1 MGVIDGVRLGRGVS
15 VGGPEGVAVSLGE
28 GVAVGVGVSVA
39 VGFRVGVAVAVTEGD
54 VVDLAMDVA
63 VAAARGVPGTA
74 RPAANPTMSASPPT
88 GRAIRR
94 PRVTAPI

>member
-15 VGGPEGVAVSLGE
+15 VGGPAGVAVSLGE
-28 GVAVGVGVSVA
+28 GVTVGVGVSVA
-39 VGFRVGVAVAVTEGD
+39 VGVGVGVAVAVVEGD
-54 VVDLAMDVA
+54 VVDVAVDVA
-63 VAAARGVPGTA
+63 GAARGVPGTA
-74 RPAANPTMSASPPT
+74 KPAANPTMSASPPM